1 MLKNRSSKTTRVRE
15 FINQEPVNVSPR
27 ADLEDCMS
35 VMAER
40 RIRHLPVA
48 EQGHVL
54 GVISS
59 TDLLKLAIQQK
70 DYVIEQLEQYIAPGP

>member
-1 MLKNRSSKTTRVRE
+1 
-15 FINQEPVNVSPR
+15 
-27 ADLEDCMS
+27 MS

-40 RIRHLPVA
+40 RIRHFPVA

-54 GVISS
+54 GVISF

-70 DYVIEQLEQYIAPGP
+70 DYVIEQLEQYFVQGRNH

>member
-1 MLKNRSSKTTRVRE
+1 MG
-15 FINQEPVNVSPR
+15 
-27 ADLEDCMS
+27 
-35 VMAER
+35 VMAEW
-40 RIRHLPVA
+40 RIRHLPVT

>member
-1 MLKNRSSKTTRVRE
+1 MTR
-15 FINQEPVNVSPR
+15 EPVTVSPR
-27 ADLEDCMS
+27 TDLEECMG
-35 VMAER
+35 VMAEW

>member
-1 MLKNRSSKTTRVRE
+1 M
-15 FINQEPVNVSPR
+15 NQEPVNVSPR

-54 GVISS
+54 AVISS

-70 DYVIEQLEQYIAPGP
+70 DYVIEQLELYILLRVRKVRTALHAVGSGPW

>member
-1 MLKNRSSKTTRVRE
+1 M
-15 FINQEPVNVSPR
+15 NQEPVNVSPR
-27 ADLEDCMS
+27 ADLEDSMG
-35 VMAER
+35 VMAEW

>member
-1 MLKNRSSKTTRVRE
+1 MKNRSSKTTRVRE
-15 FINQEPVNVSPR
+15 IMNQEPVNVSPR
-27 ADLEDCMS
+27 ADLDDCMG
-35 VMAER
+35 VMAEW

-54 GVISS
+54 GVISA

>member
-1 MLKNRSSKTTRVRE
+1 M
-15 FINQEPVNVSPR
+15 NQEPVNVSPR
-27 ADLEDCMS
+27 ADLEDYMT

-70 DYVIEQLEQYIAPGP
+70 DYVIEQLEQCIAPRP

>member
-1 MLKNRSSKTTRVRE
+1 M
-15 FINQEPVNVSPR
+15 NQEPVNVSPR

-40 RIRHLPVA
+40 RIRHLPAA

-70 DYVIEQLEQYIAPGP
+70 DYVIEQLELYILLRVRKVRTALHAVGSGPW

>member
-1 MLKNRSSKTTRVRE
+1 M
-15 FINQEPVNVSPR
+15 NQEPVNVSPR
-27 ADLEDCMS
+27 ADFEDCMS

-40 RIRHLPVA
+40 RIRHLPMT

-70 DYVIEQLEQYIAPGP
+70 DYVIEQLEQYFVQGRNH

>member
-1 MLKNRSSKTTRVRE
+1 MG
-15 FINQEPVNVSPR
+15 
-27 ADLEDCMS
+27 
-35 VMAER
+35 VMAEWR
-40 RIRHLPVA
+40 SRHLPVA

>member
-1 MLKNRSSKTTRVRE
+1 M
-15 FINQEPVNVSPR
+15 NQEPVNVSPR

-70 DYVIEQLEQYIAPGP
+70 DYVIEQLELYILLRVRKVRTALHAVGSGPW

>member
-1 MLKNRSSKTTRVRE
+1 
-15 FINQEPVNVSPR
+15 
-27 ADLEDCMS
+27 MS

-40 RIRHLPVA
+40 RIRHLPVT
-48 EQGHVL
+48 EQNHVL

-70 DYVIEQLEQYIAPGP
+70 DYVIEQLSNILLRVRKR

>member
-1 MLKNRSSKTTRVRE
+1 M
-15 FINQEPVNVSPR
+15 NQEPVNVSPR

-40 RIRHLPVA
+40 RIRHLPMT

-70 DYVIEQLEQYIAPGP
+70 DYVIEQLELYILLRVRKVRTALHAVGSGPW

>member
-1 MLKNRSSKTTRVRE
+1 
-15 FINQEPVNVSPR
+15 
-27 ADLEDCMS
+27 MS

-70 DYVIEQLEQYIAPGP
+70 DYVIEQLELYKLLRVRKVRTALHAVGSGPW